1 MNADTQLQARVKSE
15 ADAQPE
21 ANTQPETNAQPTD
34 AAASPRPEPNTAP
47 ADNQPRSGAQTVRE
61 ILNTKINPFVSAGL
75 REIFRDPANMYVR
88 PPHTPAPSTPP
99 VGLCLGTIGAA
110 VGADVDTALA
120 PRTPFGSWASSY
132 WRSIGK

>member
-1 MNADTQLQARVKSE
+1 MNANTQLQAGIKSE

-47 ADNQPRSGAQTVRE
+47 ADNQPRPGVETVRE

-75 REIFRDPANMYVR
+75 REIFRDPTNMYVR
-88 PPHTPAPSTPP
+88 PPHIPTPSTPP
-99 VGLCLGTIGAA
+99 VGLSLGTVRMAA
-110 VGADVDTALA
+110 RADVDTVLA
-120 PRTPFGSWASSY
+120 PRIPFGSWASSY
-132 WRSIGK
+132 WRSIER